1 MQNENNLLLEL
12 YKASQEDESLAKMQE
27 KHKKETEELENQ
39 PKLIQN
45 ALRVKVG
52 DDYAYLNSR
61 YTWDYQTLELDG
73 ITIMVDGGLDYIRK
87 SVTGLE
93 EDWCLYSDSPTELIH
108 ERLLWGN
115 SMDSSGKPLKR
126 TIYYPIAQLEL
137 AHLEAIIAFFKGS
150 ESKISELHEQTIHY
164 WIKQK
169 LK

>member
-12 YKASQEDESLAKMQE
+12 YKRTQQDRNGKQKEE
-27 KHKKETEELENQ
+27 KKEVEKE

-52 DDYAYLNSR
+52 EDYAYLNSR
-61 YTWDYQTLELDG
+61 YTWDYQTLQLGDL
-73 ITIMVDGGLDYIRK
+73 TIMVDGGLDYIRK

-93 EDWCLYSDSPTELIH
+93 EDWCLYSNSSTELIR

-115 SMDSSGKPLKR
+115 SVGSDGKPLKR

-150 ESKISELHEQTIHY
+150 ESKISELHEQTIYY

-169 LK
+169 SK